1 MANIVPNSTVR
12 LLTNCPLDKTY
23 DHTIFFATRSAQTSY
38 FEGLV
43 KSPAST
49 YTFTDVSYTR
59 KDRGLKLQAPVGANL
74 YDCNY
79 MMFKNTAFENKWF
92 YAFVTKVEY
101 INNITWEI
109 EFELDDMQ
117 TWFFDYELERCFVE
131 REHSRTDAIGDNLVP
146 ENLEIGEYISG
157 GISRCYD
164 GDTSSTDSRLEAL
177 SLVFACT
184 FDRNYND
191 FNGGYYAGVYS
202 GLCYVDFPFPVPPT
216 TANINTFVNNVQT
229 WIAGA
234 VSAGKVNGIIT
245 AFVMPTN
252 FVRSSTSSNA
262 SWGFN
267 KPKHYENDGSQGLY
281 GFTVQNMKLF
291 TYPYNFLYATN
302 FQGQSCAYMYEYFN
316 SGISGNA
323 SFSIEA
329 DYSPNPSVVL
339 TPLNYKG
346 VGLNNYDEKMVLT
359 GYPQLPF
366 STDVFQAWVANGQGQ
381 TIISAMGSIGSYA
394 LTGGILGAVGGAG
407 AGAVPGAIVGAGI
420 GIGTTVASLLESHR
434 VKDIQPPQ
442 SHSGS
447 GSQTMTAIRLI
458 DFGFMNK
465 HIRPEFAHIV
475 DEYFSMFGYA
485 THRCKIPNRNVRP
498 HWTYTKTV
506 GCCVKGTIPADSMA
520 HICKIYDTGITFWK
534 NGSEVGRYDLDNR
547 PT

>member
-1 MANIVPNSTVR
+1 MPNIVPNSTVR

-117 TWFFDYELERCFVE
+117 TWFFDYELERCFIE
-131 REHSRTDAIGDNLVP
+131 REHSATDEIGDNLVP
-146 ENLEIGEYISG
+146 ENLELGDYVSEGVSKCITG
-157 GISRCYD
+157 D
-164 GDTSSTDSRLEAL
+164 DTSLTDSILDQQTI
-177 SLVFACT
+177 VFACT
-184 FDRNYND
+184 FDDNYAD
-191 FNGGYYAGVYS
+191 FTGSAYAGVYS
-202 GLCYVDFPFPVPPT
+202 GLYFKKFDIPVNASYSDWQT
-216 TANINTFVNNVQT
+216 VASNINT

-234 VSAGKVNGIIT
+234 VSAVKLNGII
-245 AFVMPTN
+245 ACFLMPTAMTTGVGSPSPSRQN
-252 FVRSSTSSNA
+252 QFHKTKNYTTLGGYA
-262 SWGFN
+262 PKN
-267 KPKHYENDGSQGLY
+267 K
-281 GFTVQNMKLF
+281 KLF
-291 TYPYNFLYATN
+291 TYPYNFLYCTN
-302 FQGQSCAYMYEYFN
+302 FQGQSAIFCYEYFN
-316 SGISGNA
+316 HEDYPNRCPFILTGNFA
-323 SFSIEA
+323 P
-329 DYSPNPSVVL
+329 DPSVVL
-339 TPLNYKG
+339 VPRDYKG
-346 VGLNNYDEKMVLT
+346 SSANWDEKMVLT
-359 GYPQLPF
+359 GYPILPW
-366 STDVFQAWVANGQGQ
+366 SSDVYQAWVANGQGQ
-381 TIISAMGSIGSYA
+381 TLISAFGSIGSYA
-394 LTGGILGAVGGAG
+394 LQGGIMGAIGGGG
-407 AGAVPGAIVGAGI
+407 AGAVPGSIVGAGI
-420 GIGTTVASLLESHR
+420 GIATTVASYLEQRR
-434 VKDIQPPQ
+434 VKDAQPPQ
-442 SHSGS
+442 AHTGAGS
-447 GSQTMTAIRLI
+447 SAMASVHLL
-458 DFGFMNK
+458 DFGFMKK
-465 HIRPEFAHIV
+465 HIRPEFARII
-475 DEYFSMFGYA
+475 DDYFNMYGYA
-485 THRCKIPNRNVRP
+485 THRCKVPNRNVRP